1 MKKGYIQIP
10 RQRFEEPFWQEK
22 KEFDRFDALLD
33 LMRRANYVPGR
44 IVVNNRYVDLQ
55 AGELAA
61 SLRFLASQW
70 GWSVNRVRNYLDL
83 LRSDTTIDTR
93 TEQGITVIK
102 LRDYCVFN
110 NVKTGHPHTNEHT
123 NEHANEHTDEHSSDT
138 PRIQVEYTPD
148 TKLNK
153 EKKEKKEKNIT
164 NSNELEAPSEKEKIK
179 KSSLKILDEE
189 NTRKKLREEFPQI
202 DVDEEIAKMKDWL
215 LANGKIKK
223 DYPAYARNWLR
234 RRRENLEKDQ
244 TTLHDQFGRSSRS
257 AKSKNQEN
265 DNTEKIDNTL
275 IETIRRAKAILDAQR
290 NGRLYDDETGW
301 KSDGW

>member
-1 MKKGYIQIP
+1 MKEGYIQIP

-22 KEFDRFDALLD
+22 KEYDRFDALLD

-55 AGELAA
+55 VGELAA
-61 SLRFLASQW
+61 SLRYLASQW

-102 LRDYCVFN
+102 LRDYCISN
-110 NVKTGHPHTNEHT
+110 NVKSVQQHTN
-123 NEHANEHTDEHSSDT
+123 AYTDKHRSDT
-138 PRIQVEYTPD
+138 PRIQVEYSPD
-148 TKLNK
+148 TILNK
-153 EKKEKKEKNIT
+153 EKKVKKVKNTIRETLKKEN
-164 NSNELEAPSEKEKIK
+164 IK
-179 KSSLKILDEE
+179 KSSLKILDEAKTKE
-189 NTRKKLREEFPQI
+189 KLRAEFPQI

-215 LANGKIKK
+215 LANGKTKK

-234 RRRENLEKDQ
+234 RRREILSKDQ

-257 AKSKNQEN
+257 TKFKTQE
-265 DNTEKIDNTL
+265 DETTGKIGNTP

-290 NGRLYDDETGW
+290 NDDQNHATGW